1 MAHDNIHRRTWWRPA
16 RKASE
21 DHKDRSVSF
30 LELFYDLVFVLL
42 IAEVSHALAKHPD
55 LLGIGRFVFLF
66 MIVWWS
72 WFISSVYYDNHGN
85 NDVRTRIFTFGQML
99 MVMGM
104 SVYAHD
110 AFGEGSKGF
119 ALFFGGFQALMAL
132 LFWRLREHD
141 PEHVGENNLFLW
153 GYLGVVILIFLSVLI
168 PAPYR
173 FYIWGLSIAINIFQP
188 LLMFIH
194 FVRRRTPRPITYV
207 SPALVERFG
216 LFTIIVL
223 AEVLIGVVRGMTSH
237 GYPNAETFAVGLLGA
252 FIAFALWWVY
262 FDFVSHRHPI
272 EREWAIMTWMYMDL
286 FISMSIVAIGAA
298 VLNLVEHAGGQLE
311 PDLRWLFVIS
321 VAVFLLALFMLM
333 RVVKVGEAFRKPYH
347 KASGMMVL
355 AALIIVSLGLTR
367 LPAVPLM
374 AVIVIMLLLPLAY
387 AIIFYVRRMEA
398 RYQAELAESVSE
410 SDHAAD
416 ASL

>member
-1 MAHDNIHRRTWWRPA
+1 MSQDNIHRRTWWRPA

-21 DHKDRSVSF
+21 PHEDRSVSF

-42 IAEVSHALAKHPD
+42 IAEISHALAKHPD
-55 LLGIGRFVFLF
+55 VQGIGHFVFLF
-66 MIVWWS
+66 AIVWWS
-72 WFISSVYYDNHGN
+72 WFISSAYYDNHGN
-85 NDVRTRIFTFGQML
+85 NDVRTRVFTFGQML

-104 SVYAHD
+104 AVYAHD

-119 ALFFGGFQALMAL
+119 ALFFGGFQTLMAL
-132 LFWRLREHD
+132 LFWRLQAHD
-141 PEHVGENNLFLW
+141 PEHIGRNSIFLW

-173 FYIWGLSIAINIFQP
+173 FYIWGLSIVVNLFQP
-188 LLMFIH
+188 LLMFVNH
-194 FVRRRTPRPITYV
+194 VRSRTPRPVTYV

-237 GYPNAETFAVGLLGA
+237 GHPTAESFAVGLLGA
-252 FIAFALWWVY
+252 CIAFALWWVY

-272 EREWAIMTWMYMDL
+272 EREWAVMTWMYMDL

-311 PDLRWLFVIS
+311 PDLRWLLVVA
-321 VAVFLLALFMLM
+321 VAVFLVALFVLM
-333 RVVKVGEAFRKPYH
+333 RVVKVGQALRKAYH
-347 KASGMMVL
+347 KASNMMVL
-355 AALIIVSLGLTR
+355 AACIIPALGLTH

-387 AIIFYVRRMEA
+387 AIVFYVRRMEA
-398 RYQAELAESVSE
+398 RYQAQLVEQAEQGS
-410 SDHAAD
+410 A
-416 ASL
+416 L